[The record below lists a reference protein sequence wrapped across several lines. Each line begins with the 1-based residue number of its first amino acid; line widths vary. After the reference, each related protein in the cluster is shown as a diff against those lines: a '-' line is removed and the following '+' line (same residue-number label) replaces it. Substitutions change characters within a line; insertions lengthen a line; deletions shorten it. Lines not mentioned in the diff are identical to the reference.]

1 MKESKVISISP
12 KDEQYMIDSY
22 QKFGWE
28 VLTFQEIFSQDSH
41 EEADGDKN
49 VSVTNT
55 VNFVKIVFSRDT
67 NMPNYDKIVELEK
80 KFEQISMPVLKREST
95 VFDKLKYAC
104 TAVAAIFLIAII
116 AWIAVKLLDSF
127 LPLPFAEWFSLHGL
141 IFCVIIFAAAL
152 VVGEKLLNIK
162 VKEIDETAKGIYEA
176 ELQLARQQQAAILE
190 EVKQYVK

>member
-1 MKESKVISISP
+1 MKESKVINISP

-22 QKFGWE
+22 QRFGWE

-49 VSVTNT
+49 VSITKT
-55 VNFVKIVFSRDT
+55 VNYVKIVFSRDT

-80 KFEQISMPVLKREST
+80 KFEQVTMPVMKRENT

-104 TAVAAIFLIAII
+104 TAGAFIPLVAII
-116 AWIAVKLLDSF
+116 IWIVVKLLDF
-127 LPLPFAEWFSLHGL
+127 FVPLPFAEWFSLHGL
-141 IFCVIIFAAAL
+141 IFCVMIFAAGL
-152 VVGEKLLNIK
+152 VGEKLLNIK